1 MSSYIYDTVLLN
13 KLKRWTQ
20 SADVTLVGPDEN
32 RRLFEILSDKNND
45 NNIKF
50 PLISLKRDFGYTIN
64 ITGKKPLTF
73 SSLKKEATLEKS
85 KLINAIPITLNYQLD
100 IYTRYYREA
109 DEYMRNFIFN
119 IINYPKL
126 IIEIKYQDSDI
137 EHVANILPGQSV
149 VDNSGS
155 TSERLSPGQFTRLSY
170 QFSVDD
176 AYLWDI
182 KIKDNKTID
191 SGELLIIDK
200 ATNEVIVESYL

>member
-20 SADVTLVGPDEN
+20 STDVTIVGPDEN

-50 PLISLKRDFGYTIN
+50 PLISLKRDLGYTIN
-64 ITGKKPLTF
+64 VTGKKPLTF
-73 SSLKKEATLEKS
+73 SAMTKEANEQKS

-149 VDNSGS
+149 VDTSSG

-182 KIKDNKTID
+182 RIKDNKTIGI
-191 SGELLIIDK
+191 GELLIIDK
-200 ATNEVIVESYL
+200 STNEVIVESYL